1 MPEFVKIAI
10 IEDDESVRRALARL
24 LKSVELEPV
33 TFSSAAEFLSSL
45 QREAVDCVVSDVRMP
60 ELDGLQLQAEL
71 ARTLPHLSVIFVT
84 GYGDIPMTVDAMR
97 NGALDF
103 LEKPI
108 DERALLRAVQT
119 GVVRTRTA
127 RVSQLELSAIKQRLA
142 TLTPREREVF
152 SMVAA
157 GMLNKQIGFDLGTA
171 ERTVKVHR
179 GRVMRK
185 MKAGSSADLVRMSER
200 LDLL

>member
-1 MPEFVKIAI
+1 MPELVKIAI

-71 ARTLPHLSVIFVT
+71 ARTLPYLSVIFVT

-103 LEKPI
+103 L
-108 DERALLRAVQT
+108 
-119 GVVRTRTA
+119 
-127 RVSQLELSAIKQRLA
+127 
-142 TLTPREREVF
+142 REAYR
-152 SMVAA
+152 
-157 GMLNKQIGFDLGTA
+157 
-171 ERTVKVHR
+171 
-179 GRVMRK
+179 
-185 MKAGSSADLVRMSER
+185 
-200 LDLL
+200 